1 VSAPQA
7 VLQAAVP
14 HTNGVQLVTV
24 ALAQLPVPVQKAA
37 AVATPLVHDGATHI
51 TEVDA
56 WVQAPLPLQVPVLPQ
71 VPLAEQRAC
80 GSVTPA
86 PTLAQVPSPFRLQ
99 AWQVPQAAVEQ
110 QTPSTQLPVLHSCPA
125 PQTAPLA
132 LRGTQLPAVPVQ

>member
-56 WVQAPLPLQVPVLPQ
+56 WVQAPLPLQVPVLPH

-99 AWQVPQAAVEQ
+99 AWQVPQEAVEQ
-110 QTPSTQLPVLHSCPA
+110 QTPSTQLPLPHSCA
-125 PQTAPLA
+125 VPQAIPSPFRA
-132 LRGTQLPAVPVQ
+132 RQLPPLPVQ